1 MGRGGI
7 EPPTLGLRVAL
18 LQGICRRY
26 RLLIPVRAGWFA
38 SQLPSSEHGRG
49 HALAAD
55 VFCDAGRAVTVL
67 RLVVLSALS
76 ETDAA
81 AGEMLVG

>member
-1 MGRGGI
+1 
-7 EPPTLGLRVAL
+7 
-18 LQGICRRY
+18 
-26 RLLIPVRAGWFA
+26 
-38 SQLPSSEHGRG
+38 
-49 HALAAD
+49 LAAD